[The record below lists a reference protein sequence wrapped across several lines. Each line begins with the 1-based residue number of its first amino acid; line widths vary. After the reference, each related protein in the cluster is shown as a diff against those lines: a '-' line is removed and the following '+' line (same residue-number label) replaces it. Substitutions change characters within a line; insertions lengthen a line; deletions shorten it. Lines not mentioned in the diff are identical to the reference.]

1 MLLQNKTFVWPES
14 PRTYWIQPAFSWWE
28 RSSGLTVRTM
38 EMNCSKWVKE
48 NLQGNRLKQSRRKTH
63 TPPFK
68 LTVRLTP
75 TCTQGYGTTHQ
86 KAWTYMNAKRAV
98 PPCLHVSVTNT
109 LTVVYP
115 IFTRVTTLLANIID
129 SPIVPACLRE
139 AILFYAYTA
148 CTSIFTRAYD
158 ILLTL
163 LVPPSVHKTM
173 TLHAYTACT
182 SICTRDYDT
191 SRFHCLYL
199 HLYTRLWHFTLTLL
213 VPPSVHKTLT
223 LHAYTA
229 CTSICTRDPDTT
241 RGYDTT
247 CSRWLYLHVY
257 MGLWH
262 YKLTLVV
269 PPSLA
274 YPGCPSIFTWIY
286 DTTSLPWLYLHLSM
300 GLWHYTLTL
309 AVSLSLHRTMTLH
322 TYTGLYPIFSWG
334 HATSRSYDTTCLHW
348 LYLHLYTRIWHN
360 TLRWLYLHYTK
371 LRHYT
376 LTWLYIH
383 LYIRKCH
390 YTLTLAVPPPVHL
403 DMLLH
408 TYTGCT
414 STRLWIRHY
423 ASNSRCTSIFTR
435 GYAYRGWSI
444 IKT

>member
-28 RSSGLTVRTM
+28 RSSGLTVRAM

-115 IFTRVTTLLANIID
+115 IFTRVTKLLANIID

-191 SRFHCLYL
+191 SHFHCLYL
-199 HLYTRLWHFTLTLL
+199 HLYTRPWH
-213 VPPSVHKTLT
+213 
-223 LHAYTA
+223 YT
-229 CTSICTRDPDTT
+229 R
-241 RGYDTT
+241 
-247 CSRWLYLHVY
+247 
-257 MGLWH
+257 LWH
-262 YKLTLVV
+262 Y
-269 PPSLA
+269 
-274 YPGCPSIFTWIY
+274 
-286 DTTSLPWLYLHLSM
+286 M
-300 GLWHYTLTL
+300 
-309 AVSLSLHRTMTLH
+309 
-322 TYTGLYPIFSWG
+322 
-334 HATSRSYDTTCLHW
+334 
-348 LYLHLYTRIWHN
+348 
-360 TLRWLYLHYTK
+360 
-371 LRHYT
+371 
-376 LTWLYIH
+376 
-383 LYIRKCH
+383 
-390 YTLTLAVPPPVHL
+390 LTLAVPPC
-403 DMLLH
+403 LH
-408 TYTGCT
+408 GTMTLQTYPG
-414 STRLWIRHY
+414 
-423 ASNSRCTSIFTR
+423 CTSIFSLPWLSLHLYLDLWHYKLALVVPPSFHGTMTLHA
-435 GYAYRGWSI
+435 YAGCI
-444 IKT
+444 FIFT